1 MFFQAIFIMDIVILM
16 LNGTSVSLTV
26 NPEDTVAF
34 LKQRIQEM
42 LAVVT
47 YKQRLIVDNGQKIP
61 LNDDSKTLSS
71 YGLQPG
77 ARVSLLI
84 TQQTKIEVT
93 LRNEKG
99 KISTYD
105 VEPNEVVRN
114 LKTKVERREGVP
126 VSQQRLLHQSR
137 DMEDGMRLSDYGVT
151 HLSSIDLV
159 LRLRG
164 G

>member
-1 MFFQAIFIMDIVILM
+1 MFFQIIFIMDIMIVM

-26 NPEDTVAF
+26 NPSDTVAS
-34 LKQRIQEM
+34 LKLRIQQE
-42 LAVVT
+42 LGVVS
-47 YKQRLIVDNGQKIP
+47 YKQRLIVDNGRKIP

-71 YGLQPG
+71 YGMQPG
-77 ARVSLLI
+77 ARVTLLI

-93 LRNEKG
+93 LRNESG
-99 KISTYD
+99 RSSIYE
-105 VEPNEVVRN
+105 VEPDEVVRN
-114 LKTKVERREGVP
+114 LKTKVERREGVS

-137 DMEDGMRLSDYGVT
+137 EMEDAKRLSEYGVT
-151 HLSSIDLV
+151 HLSTIDMV

>member
-1 MFFQAIFIMDIVILM
+1 MDIMIVM
-16 LNGTSVSLTV
+16 LNGTSVSLTM
-26 NPEDTVAF
+26 NPGDTVAS
-34 LKQRIQEM
+34 LKLRIQQK
-42 LAVVT
+42 LGVVSH
-47 YKQRLIVDNGQKIP
+47 KQRLIVDNGRKIH
-61 LNDDSKTLSS
+61 LNDDSKMLSS
-71 YGLQPG
+71 YGMQPG
-77 ARVSLLI
+77 ARVTLLI

-99 KISTYD
+99 RSSIYE

-114 LKTKVERREGVP
+114 LKTMVECREGVS

-137 DMEDGMRLSDYGVT
+137 EMEDAKRLSDYGVT
-151 HLSSIDLV
+151 HLSTIDMV

>member
-1 MFFQAIFIMDIVILM
+1 MDIMIVM
-16 LNGTSVSLTV
+16 LNGTSVSLTMT
-26 NPEDTVAF
+26 PGDTVAS
-34 LKQRIQEM
+34 LKLRIQQE
-42 LAVVT
+42 LGVVV
-47 YKQRLIVDNGQKIP
+47 YKQRLIVDNGQKIH
-61 LNDDSKTLSS
+61 LNDDSKTLSF
-71 YGLQPG
+71 YGMQSG

-99 KISTYD
+99 RSSIYE
-105 VEPNEVVRN
+105 VEPDEVVRS
-114 LKTKVERREGVP
+114 LKTKVECREGVP

-137 DMEDGMRLSDYGVT
+137 EMEDAKRLSEYGVT
-151 HLSSIDLV
+151 HLSAIDMV